1 MSLKLKKTKPK
12 HDPVV
17 NDVADLMQYDWLH
30 NLEYNPAYK
39 PEPPEP
45 VITIQG
51 NTILTPGNYMTI
63 SGKPKAG
70 KTAFIS
76 ALIASAL
83 TGANVLG
90 LNTTINKTDIIAHFD
105 TEQGEYEYYQN
116 VETIKTMAEI
126 NILPVNFKSY
136 KLRGKNAAQI
146 KGAINYIIVTLK
158 PKLVIIDG
166 LLDAVID
173 FNDINECKEITDY
186 LKQITDTTKT
196 AIVCI
201 IHQSRANNYTMGHLG
216 SFADRYSQSVLEVV
230 KDNEIGISSL
240 KPVYLRSAGGFE
252 PINIYY
258 NINLNKWCFDA
269 NTPDHH
275 KADKIKITDADLQQN
290 LDKIILTSNTIA
302 SELNANIIKV
312 FKVNKSQTNEIVKR
326 LFKLNL
332 ITKEG
337 SYYAIKVPY

>member
-1 MSLKLKKTKPK
+1 
-12 HDPVV
+12 
-17 NDVADLMQYDWLH
+17 
-30 NLEYNPAYK
+30 
-39 PEPPEP
+39 
-45 VITIQG
+45 
-51 NTILTPGNYMTI
+51 
-63 SGKPKAG
+63 
-70 KTAFIS
+70 
-76 ALIASAL
+76 
-83 TGANVLG
+83 
-90 LNTTINKTDIIAHFD
+90 
-105 TEQGEYEYYQN
+105 
-116 VETIKTMAEI
+116 
-126 NILPVNFKSY
+126 
-136 KLRGKNAAQI
+136 
-146 KGAINYIIVTLK
+146 
-158 PKLVIIDG
+158 